1 MMDRISFLGLAIIL
15 MSAQA
20 SSSTPVYHDHPV
32 EEAHLQ
38 SKQTYR
44 FRSLLECAL
53 ECEKRSD
60 CSFFSYFK
68 TSESCTLEERFNP
81 LWLTG
86 SGVRDIDDRF
96 IVYMKP
102 EDIPA
107 IRNDLA
113 RGECWLT
120 NSSQY

>member
-1 MMDRISFLGLAIIL
+1 

-20 SSSTPVYHDHPV
+20 SSSTAVYPGYPV

-38 SKQTYR
+38 SKHTYR

-60 CSFFSYFK
+60 CSFFSYSK
-68 TSESCTLEERFNP
+68 TFESCTLEERFNP

-86 SGVRDIDDRF
+86 TGVGEIDGQT
-96 IVYMKP
+96 IVYMKLK
-102 EDIPA
+102 DIPV

-113 RGECWLT
+113 RGECWH
-120 NSSQY
+120 